1 MSQLWWQVF
10 DLGGDGSAA
19 PRLVAE
25 VPNFQRAAAAAG
37 NGRDV
42 FSDRTPA
49 DRKGAVVVH
58 IAVIPPAQSH
68 R

>member
-1 MSQLWWQVF
+1 MF
-10 DLGGDGSAA
+10 DLGSDGSGA

-25 VPNFQRAAAAAG
+25 VPNFLRAAAGAG

-49 DRKGAVVVH
+49 DRKGAAVVH